1 MTKDTI
7 TFTRAEIGYL
17 LQIAYESRDDG
28 SYWGNHKD
36 FIKRQNN
43 VIKKLESSYNKF
55 NKLCGYKCNQII
67 IDDIVKEKK

>member
-7 TFTRAEIGYL
+7 SFTKAEIGYL
-17 LQIAYESRDDG
+17 LQIAYESRDEG

-43 VIKKLESSYNKF
+43 VIKKLESAYEKVNGLVGENK
-55 NKLCGYKCNQII
+55 
-67 IDDIVKEKK
+67 

>member
-1 MTKDTI
+1 MGKEMTKDTI

-17 LQIAYESRDDG
+17 LQIAYENRDDG

-43 VIKKLESSYNKF
+43 VIKKLESSYEKVNGIVEENK
-55 NKLCGYKCNQII
+55 
-67 IDDIVKEKK
+67 